1 MSVPN
6 FIPLSL
12 IFDGFSPPEIKGSE
26 KRANPAR
33 RRWDKD

>member
-26 KRANPAR
+26 SRAKPTEALG
-33 RRWDKD
+33 WD